1 MKQLALKLAH
11 LLALGKMQPLVVL
24 PFGQLDL
31 QRGIFLDLY
40 PHLEYLGLPLQPLLP
55 MLTLRVMLAELLGQ
69 LLWGKL
75 MLLIGGKLAQ
85 MHASLLLLWVLL
97 MLGQA
102 PLEWALQ

>member
-1 MKQLALKLAH
+1 
-11 LLALGKMQPLVVL
+11 
-24 PFGQLDL
+24 
-31 QRGIFLDLY
+31 
-40 PHLEYLGLPLQPLLP
+40 
-55 MLTLRVMLAELLGQ
+55 MLAELLGQ

>member
-1 MKQLALKLAH
+1 M
-11 LLALGKMQPLVVL
+11 L
-24 PFGQLDL
+24 P
-31 QRGIFLDLY
+31 
-40 PHLEYLGLPLQPLLP
+40 P
-55 MLTLRVMLAELLGQ
+55 RVMLAELLGQ